1 MKTVFGLQLAISK
14 EGDEVF
20 NTKTITDYIVGE
32 ISSQLNQKKF
42 NINTYKHH
50 CACFGKDRYEDRE
63 LKIIK
68 YHEDVYNEKVTF
80 KSSVTDNKFGN
91 ISQFILADHIRS
103 GKIDKSLL
111 LKDNED
117 SAIVVMLFE
126 SENKKLDEAIRS
138 IGNNIYAEY
147 FKYELN

>member
-14 EGDEVF
+14 EPGDEF
-20 NTKTITDYIVGE
+20 NSKAISDYILGE
-32 ISSQLNQKKF
+32 VSNQLKTKKF
-42 NINTYKHH
+42 DLKTYKHSI
-50 CACFGKDRYEDRE
+50 ACFGKDRYEDRE

-80 KSSVTDNKFGN
+80 KSSVTDSKFGN

-103 GKIDKSLL
+103 GKIDKGLL

-117 SAIVVMLFE
+117 SAIVVILFE